1 VRLREGANAPDRG
14 QKGEQKQQKVIDMEN
29 KEIDNQDVAEPD
41 QVASGAAR
49 TGQKNKEE
57 NEELEWARRHVP
69 PDPYIAV
76 RKTEIIGW
84 GVPPRHKPGYRQ
96 WIKKM
101 MKQEMMER
109 DGP

>member
-1 VRLREGANAPDRG
+1 MTVENGNKQESQENTISPVPDAASSQGA
-14 QKGEQKQQKVIDMEN
+14 I
-29 KEIDNQDVAEPD
+29 EPD
-41 QVASGAAR
+41 QIASGAAG
-49 TGQKNKEE
+49 TGQKNEEE

-69 PDPYIAV
+69 PDPYLPV

-109 DGP
+109 DEP